1 MKKIFLGMVFFTTTA
16 LATQAQE
23 VVVIKK
29 SSKDSANKP
38 LVVIDGVITPNKDMN
53 ELSPNDIQSM
63 NVLKGASAKVKYG
76 EKGENGVIEIN
87 TKSSSKPTNKMG
99 KTIVGFEIDTTNLSI
114 TVDGDQVML
123 NGEKVDPNDPRL
135 KKIKRIKVM
144 GGPNSSPLM
153 GVMLDPSGPEA
164 PTAPMNKAFL
174 GVSTET
180 SSEGALVVEV
190 SPESPAA
197 KAGLAE
203 DDIITQVNKDPIKK
217 QSDLYAAIGKYKE
230 GDKVTIEYL
239 RDGKKN
245 KKEIVLAKNKMPT
258 MFRFE
263 GAPLDGLN
271 KDLEGLNKEMELY
284 SFEAENFN
292 KNAEKLNKNFRKG
305 YALPNLP
312 NLDGIY
318 VNTKKPKLGISI
330 EDLEEG
336 NGVKITAVNEASPA
350 SKAGLKIGDIITSID
365 KHEVKEVNDI
375 KWQYFDAGQTLKLSI
390 MRNKE
395 VKIIEVKIPKKIN
408 SADL

>member
-1 MKKIFLGMVFFTTTA
+1 M
-16 LATQAQE
+16 
-23 VVVIKK
+23 
-29 SSKDSANKP
+29 
-38 LVVIDGVITPNKDMN
+38 
-53 ELSPNDIQSM
+53 
-63 NVLKGASAKVKYG
+63 
-76 EKGENGVIEIN
+76 
-87 TKSSSKPTNKMG
+87 
-99 KTIVGFEIDTTNLSI
+99 
-114 TVDGDQVML
+114 
-123 NGEKVDPNDPRL
+123 
-135 KKIKRIKVM
+135 
-144 GGPNSSPLM
+144 
-153 GVMLDPSGPEA
+153 
-164 PTAPMNKAFL
+164 
-174 GVSTET
+174 
-180 SSEGALVVEV
+180 EV

-245 KKEIVLAKNKMPT
+245 KKEIVLAKNKMETRTEVYEFVPDN
-258 MFRFE
+258 F
-263 GAPLDGLN
+263 N
-271 KDLEGLNKEMELY
+271 Q
-284 SFEAENFN
+284 NFN
-292 KNAEKLNKNFRKG
+292 KNIRKG

-312 NLDGIY
+312 NLDEIF

-375 KWQYFDAGQTLKLSI
+375 KWQNFDAGQTLKLSI

-395 VKIIEVKIPKKIN
+395 VKTIEVKIPKKIN

>member
-1 MKKIFLGMVFFTTTA
+1 MINKLRILKLFYV
-16 LATQAQE
+16 

-76 EKGENGVIEIN
+76 EKGENGVIEIT

-99 KTIVGFEIDTTNLSI
+99 KTIMGVEIDTTNLNI
-114 TVDGDQVML
+114 TVDGDQVLL
-123 NGEKVDPNDPRL
+123 NGEKVDPKDPRL
-135 KKIKRIKVM
+135 KKIKRINVL
-144 GGPNSSPLM
+144 GGQNSSPLM
-153 GVMLDPSGPEA
+153 GVMLDPLAPET
-164 PTAPMNKAFL
+164 PPAPMNKAFL

-245 KKEIVLAKNKMPT
+245 KKEIVLAKNKM
-258 MFRFE
+258 
-263 GAPLDGLN
+263 
-271 KDLEGLNKEMELY
+271 
-284 SFEAENFN
+284 EARTEVYEFVPDNFNQNFN
-292 KNAEKLNKNFRKG
+292 KNIRKG

-312 NLDGIY
+312 NLDEIF

-375 KWQYFDAGQTLKLSI
+375 KWQNFDAGQTLKLSI

-395 VKIIEVKIPKKIN
+395 VKTIEVKIPKKIN

>member
-1 MKKIFLGMVFFTTTA
+1 
-16 LATQAQE
+16 
-23 VVVIKK
+23 
-29 SSKDSANKP
+29 
-38 LVVIDGVITPNKDMN
+38 
-53 ELSPNDIQSM
+53 
-63 NVLKGASAKVKYG
+63 
-76 EKGENGVIEIN
+76 
-87 TKSSSKPTNKMG
+87 
-99 KTIVGFEIDTTNLSI
+99 
-114 TVDGDQVML
+114 L
-123 NGEKVDPNDPRL
+123 NGEKVDPKDPRL
-135 KKIKRIKVM
+135 KKIKRINVL
-144 GGPNSSPLM
+144 GGQNSSPLM
-153 GVMLDPSGPEA
+153 GVMLDPLAPEA
-164 PTAPMNKAFL
+164 PPASMNKAFL

-245 KKEIVLAKNKMPT
+245 KKEIVLAKNKM
-258 MFRFE
+258 
-263 GAPLDGLN
+263 
-271 KDLEGLNKEMELY
+271 
-284 SFEAENFN
+284 EARTEIYEFVPDNFNQNFN
-292 KNAEKLNKNFRKG
+292 KDFNKNFRKG
-305 YALPNLP
+305 FALPNLP
-312 NLDGIY
+312 NLEEIY

-390 MRNKE
+390 IRNKE
-395 VKIIEVKIPKKIN
+395 VKTIEVKIPKKIN

>member
-63 NVLKGASAKVKYG
+63 NVLKGASAKVIYG
-76 EKGENGVIEIN
+76 EKGENGVIEIT

-123 NGEKVDPNDPRL
+123 NGEKVDPRDPRL
-135 KKIKRIKVM
+135 KKIKRINVL
-144 GGPNSSPLM
+144 GGPNSKTIKGLL
-153 GVMLDPSGPEA
+153 LDPLAPEA
-164 PTAPMNKAFL
+164 PPAPMNKAFL

-245 KKEIVLAKNKMPT
+245 KKEIVLAKNKM
-258 MFRFE
+258 
-263 GAPLDGLN
+263 
-271 KDLEGLNKEMELY
+271 
-284 SFEAENFN
+284 EAITEAYEFVPDNFNQNFN
-292 KNAEKLNKNFRKG
+292 KDFNKNFRKG
-305 YALPNLP
+305 FALPNLP
-312 NLDGIY
+312 NLEEIY

-395 VKIIEVKIPKKIN
+395 VKTIEVKIPKKIN

>member
-63 NVLKGASAKVKYG
+63 NVLKGASAKVIYG
-76 EKGENGVIEIN
+76 EKGENGVIEIT
-87 TKSSSKPTNKMG
+87 TKSSSKPTNKIG
-99 KTIVGFEIDTTNLSI
+99 KTVMGFEIDTTNLSI

-123 NGEKVDPNDPRL
+123 NGEKVDPRDPRL
-135 KKIKRIKVM
+135 KKIKRINVL
-144 GGPNSSPLM
+144 GGQNSSPLM
-153 GVMLDPSGPEA
+153 GVMLDPLAPEA
-164 PTAPMNKAFL
+164 PPAPMNKAFL

-245 KKEIVLAKNKMPT
+245 KKEIVLAKNKM
-258 MFRFE
+258 
-263 GAPLDGLN
+263 
-271 KDLEGLNKEMELY
+271 
-284 SFEAENFN
+284 EARTEVYEFVPDNFNQNFN
-292 KNAEKLNKNFRKG
+292 KDFNKNFRKG
-305 YALPNLP
+305 FALPNLP
-312 NLDGIY
+312 NLEEIY

-395 VKIIEVKIPKKIN
+395 VKTIEVKIPKKIN

>member
-29 SSKDSANKP
+29 SSKDTANKP

-63 NVLKGASAKVKYG
+63 NVLKGASAKVIYG
-76 EKGENGVIEIN
+76 EKGENGVIEIT

-123 NGEKVDPNDPRL
+123 NGEKVDPRDPRL
-135 KKIKRIKVM
+135 KKIKRINVL
-144 GGPNSSPLM
+144 GGPNSKTIKGLL
-153 GVMLDPSGPEA
+153 LDPLAPEA
-164 PTAPMNKAFL
+164 PPAPMNKAFL

-245 KKEIVLAKNKMPT
+245 KKEIVLAKNKM
-258 MFRFE
+258 
-263 GAPLDGLN
+263 
-271 KDLEGLNKEMELY
+271 
-284 SFEAENFN
+284 EAITEAYEFVPDNFNQNFN
-292 KNAEKLNKNFRKG
+292 KDFNKNFRKG
-305 YALPNLP
+305 FALPNLP
-312 NLDGIY
+312 NLEEIY

-395 VKIIEVKIPKKIN
+395 VKTIEVKIPKKIN

>member
-23 VVVIKK
+23 VKVIQK

-76 EKGENGVIEIN
+76 DKGEQGVIEIT
-87 TKSSSKPTNKMG
+87 TKSSTQPTNKMG
-99 KTIVGFEIDTTNLSI
+99 KTVVGVEIDTTNLTI
-114 TVDGDQVML
+114 TVDGDKIML
-123 NGEKVDPNDPRL
+123 NGEKIDASDPRL
-135 KKIKRIKVM
+135 KKMKRINVL
-144 GGPNSSPLM
+144 GGPNSKTIKGVLLNPLA
-153 GVMLDPSGPEA
+153 PEA
-164 PTAPMNKAFL
+164 PSAPINKAFL

-197 KAGLAE
+197 KAGLVE
-203 DDIITQVNKDPIKK
+203 GDIITQVNKDLIKN
-217 QSDLYAAIGKYKE
+217 QSDLYTAIGKYKE
-230 GDKVTIEYL
+230 GEKVTIEYL

-245 KKEIVLAKNKMPT
+245 KKEIVLAKNKMEA
-258 MFRFE
+258 RAEVFE
-263 GAPLDGLN
+263 FVPD
-271 KDLEGLNKEMELY
+271 
-284 SFEAENFN
+284 NFN
-292 KNAEKLNKNFRKG
+292 QDFNKNFRKG

-312 NLDGIY
+312 NLEEIY

-375 KWQYFDAGQTLKLSI
+375 KWQYFDAGQTLKFSI

-395 VKIIEVKIPKKIN
+395 VKMIEVKIPKKIN

>member
-63 NVLKGASAKVKYG
+63 NVLKGASAKVIYG
-76 EKGENGVIEIN
+76 EKGENGVIEIT

-114 TVDGDQVML
+114 TVDGDQIML
-123 NGEKVDPNDPRL
+123 NGEKVDPRDPRL
-135 KKIKRIKVM
+135 KKIKRINVL
-144 GGPNSSPLM
+144 GGQNSSPLM
-153 GVMLDPSGPEA
+153 GVMLDPLAPEA
-164 PTAPMNKAFL
+164 PPAPMNKAFL

-245 KKEIVLAKNKMPT
+245 KKEIVLAKNKMET
-258 MFRFE
+258 RT
-263 GAPLDGLN
+263 
-271 KDLEGLNKEMELY
+271 ELY
-284 SFEAENFN
+284 EFVPDNFNQNFN
-292 KNAEKLNKNFRKG
+292 KNIRKG
-305 YALPNLP
+305 FALPNLP
-312 NLDGIY
+312 NLDEIY

-395 VKIIEVKIPKKIN
+395 VKTIEVKIPKKIN

>member
-63 NVLKGASAKVKYG
+63 NVLKGASAKVIYG
-76 EKGENGVIEIN
+76 EKGENGVIEIT

-123 NGEKVDPNDPRL
+123 NGEKVDPRDPRL
-135 KKIKRIKVM
+135 KKIKRINVL
-144 GGPNSSPLM
+144 GGQNSSPLM
-153 GVMLDPSGPEA
+153 GVMLDPLAPEA
-164 PTAPMNKAFL
+164 PPAPMNKAFL

-245 KKEIVLAKNKMPT
+245 KKEIVLAKNKMETRTEVYEFVPDN
-258 MFRFE
+258 F
-263 GAPLDGLN
+263 N
-271 KDLEGLNKEMELY
+271 Q
-284 SFEAENFN
+284 NFN
-292 KNAEKLNKNFRKG
+292 KDFNKNFRKG
-305 YALPNLP
+305 FALPNLP
-312 NLDGIY
+312 NLEEIY

-375 KWQYFDAGQTLKLSI
+375 KWQNFDTGQTLKLSI

-395 VKIIEVKIPKKIN
+395 VKTIEVKIPKKIN

>member
-63 NVLKGASAKVKYG
+63 NVLKGASAKVIYG
-76 EKGENGVIEIN
+76 EKGENGVIEIT

-123 NGEKVDPNDPRL
+123 NGEKVDPRDPRL
-135 KKIKRIKVM
+135 KKIKRINVL
-144 GGPNSSPLM
+144 GGQNSSPLM
-153 GVMLDPSGPEA
+153 GVMLDPLAPEA
-164 PTAPMNKAFL
+164 PPAPMNKAFL

-245 KKEIVLAKNKMPT
+245 KKEIVLAKNKMEART
-258 MFRFE
+258 
-263 GAPLDGLN
+263 
-271 KDLEGLNKEMELY
+271 ELY
-284 SFEAENFN
+284 EFVPDNFNQNFN
-292 KNAEKLNKNFRKG
+292 KNIRKG
-305 YALPNLP
+305 FALPNLP
-312 NLDGIY
+312 NLDEIY

-375 KWQYFDAGQTLKLSI
+375 KWQNFDAGQTLKLSI

-395 VKIIEVKIPKKIN
+395 VKTIEVKIPKKIN

>member
-63 NVLKGASAKVKYG
+63 NVLKGASAKVIYG
-76 EKGENGVIEIN
+76 EKGENGVIEIT

-123 NGEKVDPNDPRL
+123 NGEKVDPRDPRL
-135 KKIKRIKVM
+135 KKIKRINVL
-144 GGPNSSPLM
+144 GGPNSKTIKGLL
-153 GVMLDPSGPEA
+153 LDPLAPEA
-164 PTAPMNKAFL
+164 PPAPMNKAFL

-245 KKEIVLAKNKMPT
+245 KKEIVLAKNKMEART
-258 MFRFE
+258 
-263 GAPLDGLN
+263 
-271 KDLEGLNKEMELY
+271 ELY
-284 SFEAENFN
+284 EFVPDNFNQNFN
-292 KNAEKLNKNFRKG
+292 KDFNKNFRKG
-305 YALPNLP
+305 FALPNLP
-312 NLDGIY
+312 NLEEIY

-395 VKIIEVKIPKKIN
+395 VKTIEVKIPKKIN

>member
-63 NVLKGASAKVKYG
+63 NVLKGASAKVIYG
-76 EKGENGVIEIN
+76 EKGENGVIEIT

-123 NGEKVDPNDPRL
+123 NGEKVDPKDPRL
-135 KKIKRIKVM
+135 KKIKRINVL
-144 GGPNSSPLM
+144 GGQNSSPLM
-153 GVMLDPSGPEA
+153 GVMLDPLAPEA
-164 PTAPMNKAFL
+164 PPAPMNKAFL

-245 KKEIVLAKNKMPT
+245 KKEIVLAKNKM
-258 MFRFE
+258 
-263 GAPLDGLN
+263 
-271 KDLEGLNKEMELY
+271 
-284 SFEAENFN
+284 EAITEAYEFVPDNFNQNFN
-292 KNAEKLNKNFRKG
+292 KDFNKNFRKG
-305 YALPNLP
+305 FALPNLP
-312 NLDGIY
+312 NLEEIY

-395 VKIIEVKIPKKIN
+395 VKTIEVKIPKKIN

>member
-63 NVLKGASAKVKYG
+63 NVLKGASAKVIYG
-76 EKGENGVIEIN
+76 EKGENGVIEIT

-123 NGEKVDPNDPRL
+123 NGEKVDPRDPRL
-135 KKIKRIKVM
+135 KKIKRINVL
-144 GGPNSSPLM
+144 GGQNSSPLM
-153 GVMLDPSGPEA
+153 GVMLDPLAPEA
-164 PTAPMNKAFL
+164 PPAPMNKAFL

-217 QSDLYAAIGKYKE
+217 QSDLYAAIGKYKQ

-245 KKEIVLAKNKMPT
+245 KKEIVLAKNKM
-258 MFRFE
+258 
-263 GAPLDGLN
+263 
-271 KDLEGLNKEMELY
+271 
-284 SFEAENFN
+284 EARTEVYEFVPDNFNQNFN
-292 KNAEKLNKNFRKG
+292 KNIRKG

-312 NLDGIY
+312 NLDEIF

-375 KWQYFDAGQTLKLSI
+375 KWQNFDAGQTLKLSI

-395 VKIIEVKIPKKIN
+395 VKTIEVKIPKKIN

>member
-63 NVLKGASAKVKYG
+63 NVLKGASAKVIYG
-76 EKGENGVIEIN
+76 EKGENGVIEIT

-99 KTIVGFEIDTTNLSI
+99 KTVVGFEIDTTNLSI

-123 NGEKVDPNDPRL
+123 NGEKVDPRDPRL
-135 KKIKRIKVM
+135 KKIKRIKVL
-144 GGPNSSPLM
+144 GGQNSSPLM
-153 GVMLDPSGPEA
+153 GVMLDPLAPEA
-164 PTAPMNKAFL
+164 PPAPMNKAFL

-245 KKEIVLAKNKMPT
+245 KKEIVLAKNKMEART
-258 MFRFE
+258 
-263 GAPLDGLN
+263 
-271 KDLEGLNKEMELY
+271 ELY
-284 SFEAENFN
+284 EFVPDNFNQNFN
-292 KNAEKLNKNFRKG
+292 KNIRKG
-305 YALPNLP
+305 FALPNLP
-312 NLDGIY
+312 NLDEIY

-375 KWQYFDAGQTLKLSI
+375 KWQNFDAGQTLKLSI

-395 VKIIEVKIPKKIN
+395 VKTIEVKIPKKIN

>member
-23 VVVIKK
+23 VKVIQK

-76 EKGENGVIEIN
+76 DKGEQGVIEIT
-87 TKSSSKPTNKMG
+87 TKSSTQPTNKMG
-99 KTIVGFEIDTTNLSI
+99 KTVVGVEIDTTNLTI
-114 TVDGDQVML
+114 TVDGDKIML
-123 NGEKVDPNDPRL
+123 NGEKIDASDPRL
-135 KKIKRIKVM
+135 KKMKRINVL
-144 GGPNSSPLM
+144 GGPNSKTIKGVLLNPLA
-153 GVMLDPSGPEA
+153 PEA
-164 PTAPMNKAFL
+164 PSAPINKAFL

-197 KAGLAE
+197 KAGLVE
-203 DDIITQVNKDPIKK
+203 DDIITQVNKDLIKN
-217 QSDLYAAIGKYKE
+217 QSDLYTAIGKYKE
-230 GDKVTIEYL
+230 GEKVTIEYL

-245 KKEIVLAKNKMPT
+245 KKEIVLAKNKMEA
-258 MFRFE
+258 RAEVFE
-263 GAPLDGLN
+263 FVPD
-271 KDLEGLNKEMELY
+271 
-284 SFEAENFN
+284 NFN
-292 KNAEKLNKNFRKG
+292 QDFNKNFRKG
-305 YALPNLP
+305 FALPNLP
-312 NLDGIY
+312 NLEEIY

-375 KWQYFDAGQTLKLSI
+375 KWQYFDAGQTLKFSI

-395 VKIIEVKIPKKIN
+395 VKMIEVKIPKKIN

>member
-53 ELSPNDIQSM
+53 EMSPNDIQSM
-63 NVLKGASAKVKYG
+63 NVLKGASAKVIYG
-76 EKGENGVIEIN
+76 EKGENGVIEIT

-99 KTIVGFEIDTTNLSI
+99 KTVVGFEIDTTNLSI

-123 NGEKVDPNDPRL
+123 NGEKVDPRDPRL
-135 KKIKRIKVM
+135 KKIKRIKVL
-144 GGPNSSPLM
+144 GGQNSSPLM
-153 GVMLDPSGPEA
+153 GVMLDPLAPEA
-164 PTAPMNKAFL
+164 PPAPMNKAFL

-245 KKEIVLAKNKMPT
+245 KKEIVLAKNKM
-258 MFRFE
+258 
-263 GAPLDGLN
+263 
-271 KDLEGLNKEMELY
+271 
-284 SFEAENFN
+284 EARTEVYEFVPDNFNQNFN
-292 KNAEKLNKNFRKG
+292 KNIRKG
-305 YALPNLP
+305 FALPNLP
-312 NLDGIY
+312 NLDEIY

-375 KWQYFDAGQTLKLSI
+375 KWQNFDTGQTLKLSI

-395 VKIIEVKIPKKIN
+395 VKTIEVKIPKKIN

>member
-1 MKKIFLGMVFFTTTA
+1 MKKIFLGMVFFTITA
-16 LATQAQE
+16 LAIQAQE

-63 NVLKGASAKVKYG
+63 NVLKGASAKVIYG
-76 EKGENGVIEIN
+76 EKGENGVIEIT

-123 NGEKVDPNDPRL
+123 NGEKVDPKDPRL
-135 KKIKRIKVM
+135 KKIKRINVL

-153 GVMLDPSGPEA
+153 GVMLDPLAPEA
-164 PTAPMNKAFL
+164 PPAPMNKAFL

-245 KKEIVLAKNKMPT
+245 KKEIVLAKNKM
-258 MFRFE
+258 
-263 GAPLDGLN
+263 
-271 KDLEGLNKEMELY
+271 
-284 SFEAENFN
+284 EAITEAYEFVPDNFNQNFN
-292 KNAEKLNKNFRKG
+292 KDFNKNFRKG
-305 YALPNLP
+305 FALPNLP
-312 NLDGIY
+312 NLEEIF

-375 KWQYFDAGQTLKLSI
+375 KWQNFDAGQTLKLSI

-395 VKIIEVKIPKKIN
+395 VKTIEVKIPKKIN

>member
-63 NVLKGASAKVKYG
+63 NVLKGASAKVIYG
-76 EKGENGVIEIN
+76 EKGENGVIEIT

-123 NGEKVDPNDPRL
+123 NGEKVDPKDPRL
-135 KKIKRIKVM
+135 KKIKRINVL
-144 GGPNSSPLM
+144 GGPNSKTIKGLL
-153 GVMLDPSGPEA
+153 LDPLAPEA
-164 PTAPMNKAFL
+164 PPAPMNKAFL

-245 KKEIVLAKNKMPT
+245 KKEIVLAKNKM
-258 MFRFE
+258 
-263 GAPLDGLN
+263 
-271 KDLEGLNKEMELY
+271 
-284 SFEAENFN
+284 EARTEVYEFVPDNFNQNFN
-292 KNAEKLNKNFRKG
+292 KNIRKG

-312 NLDGIY
+312 NLDEIF

-375 KWQYFDAGQTLKLSI
+375 KWQNFDAGQTLKLSI

-395 VKIIEVKIPKKIN
+395 VKTIEVKIPKKIN

>member
-63 NVLKGASAKVKYG
+63 NVLKGASAKVIYG
-76 EKGENGVIEIN
+76 EKGENGVIEIT

-99 KTIVGFEIDTTNLSI
+99 KTVVGFEIDTTNLSI

-123 NGEKVDPNDPRL
+123 NGEKVDPRDPRL
-135 KKIKRIKVM
+135 KKIKRINVL
-144 GGPNSSPLM
+144 GGQNSSPLM
-153 GVMLDPSGPEA
+153 GVMLDPLAPEA
-164 PTAPMNKAFL
+164 PPAPMNKAFL

-245 KKEIVLAKNKMPT
+245 KKEIVLAKNKM
-258 MFRFE
+258 
-263 GAPLDGLN
+263 
-271 KDLEGLNKEMELY
+271 
-284 SFEAENFN
+284 EARTEVYEFVPDNFNQNFN
-292 KNAEKLNKNFRKG
+292 KDFNKNFRKG
-305 YALPNLP
+305 FALPNLP
-312 NLDGIY
+312 NLEEIY

-395 VKIIEVKIPKKIN
+395 VKTIEVKIPKKIN

>member
-63 NVLKGASAKVKYG
+63 NVLKGASAKVIYG
-76 EKGENGVIEIN
+76 EKGENGVIEIT

-99 KTIVGFEIDTTNLSI
+99 KTVVGFEIDTTNLSI

-123 NGEKVDPNDPRL
+123 NGEKVDPRDPRL
-135 KKIKRIKVM
+135 KKIKRINVL
-144 GGPNSSPLM
+144 GGQNSSPLM
-153 GVMLDPSGPEA
+153 GVMLDPLAPEA
-164 PTAPMNKAFL
+164 PPAPMNKAFL

-245 KKEIVLAKNKMPT
+245 KKEIVLAKNKM
-258 MFRFE
+258 
-263 GAPLDGLN
+263 
-271 KDLEGLNKEMELY
+271 
-284 SFEAENFN
+284 EAITEAYEFVPDNFNQNFN
-292 KNAEKLNKNFRKG
+292 KDFNKNFRKG
-305 YALPNLP
+305 FALPNLP
-312 NLDGIY
+312 NLEEIY

-395 VKIIEVKIPKKIN
+395 VKTIEVKIPKKIN

>member
-1 MKKIFLGMVFFTTTA
+1 MKKIFLGMAFFTTIAFT
-16 LATQAQE
+16 TQAQE
-23 VVVIKK
+23 VKVIQK

-63 NVLKGASAKVKYG
+63 NVLKGASAKIKYG
-76 EKGENGVIEIN
+76 DKGEQGVIEIT
-87 TKSSSKPTNKMG
+87 TKSSTQPTNKMG
-99 KTIVGFEIDTTNLSI
+99 KTVVGVEIDTTNLTI
-114 TVDGDQVML
+114 TVDGDKIML
-123 NGEKVDPNDPRL
+123 NGEKIDASDPRL
-135 KKIKRIKVM
+135 KKMKRINVL
-144 GGPNSSPLM
+144 GGPNSKTIK
-153 GVMLDPSGPEA
+153 GVILDPLAPEA
-164 PTAPMNKAFL
+164 PLAPINKAFL

-203 DDIITQVNKDPIKK
+203 DDIITQVNKDLIKN
-217 QSDLYAAIGKYKE
+217 QSDLYTAIGKYKE
-230 GDKVTIEYL
+230 GDKVIIEYV

-245 KKEIVLAKNKMPT
+245 KKEIVLAKNKMEA
-258 MFRFE
+258 RAEVFE
-263 GAPLDGLN
+263 FVPD
-271 KDLEGLNKEMELY
+271 
-284 SFEAENFN
+284 NFN
-292 KNAEKLNKNFRKG
+292 QNLNKNFRKG
-305 YALPNLP
+305 FTLPNLP
-312 NLDGIY
+312 NLEEIY

-375 KWQYFDAGQTLKLSI
+375 KWQYFDAGQTLKLGI

-395 VKIIEVKIPKKIN
+395 VKTIEVKIPKKIN

>member
-63 NVLKGASAKVKYG
+63 NVLKGASAKVIYG
-76 EKGENGVIEIN
+76 EKGENGVIEIT
-87 TKSSSKPTNKMG
+87 TKSSTQPTNKMG
-99 KTIVGFEIDTTNLSI
+99 KTIMGVEIDTTNLNI
-114 TVDGDQVML
+114 TVDGDQVLL
-123 NGEKVDPNDPRL
+123 NGEKVDPKDPRL
-135 KKIKRIKVM
+135 KKIKRINVL
-144 GGPNSSPLM
+144 GGQNSSPLM
-153 GVMLDPSGPEA
+153 GVMLDPLAPET
-164 PTAPMNKAFL
+164 PPAPMNKAFL

-245 KKEIVLAKNKMPT
+245 KKEIVLAKNKM
-258 MFRFE
+258 
-263 GAPLDGLN
+263 
-271 KDLEGLNKEMELY
+271 
-284 SFEAENFN
+284 EARTEIYEFVPDNFNQNFN
-292 KNAEKLNKNFRKG
+292 KDFNKNFRKG
-305 YALPNLP
+305 FALPNLP
-312 NLDGIY
+312 NLEEIY

-395 VKIIEVKIPKKIN
+395 VKTIEVKIPKKIN

>member
-63 NVLKGASAKVKYG
+63 NVLKGASAKVIYG
-76 EKGENGVIEIN
+76 EKGENGVIEIT

-123 NGEKVDPNDPRL
+123 NGEKVDPKDPRL
-135 KKIKRIKVM
+135 KKIKRINVL
-144 GGPNSSPLM
+144 GGQNSSPLM
-153 GVMLDPSGPEA
+153 GVMLDPLAPEA
-164 PTAPMNKAFL
+164 PPAPMNKAFL

-245 KKEIVLAKNKMPT
+245 KKEIVLAKNKMEART
-258 MFRFE
+258 
-263 GAPLDGLN
+263 
-271 KDLEGLNKEMELY
+271 ELY
-284 SFEAENFN
+284 EFVPDNFNQNFN
-292 KNAEKLNKNFRKG
+292 KNIRKG
-305 YALPNLP
+305 FALPNLP
-312 NLDGIY
+312 NLDEIY

-375 KWQYFDAGQTLKLSI
+375 KWQNFDTGQTLKLSI

-395 VKIIEVKIPKKIN
+395 VKTIEVKIPKKIN

>member
-63 NVLKGASAKVKYG
+63 NVLKGASAKVIYG
-76 EKGENGVIEIN
+76 EKGENGVIEIT

-99 KTIVGFEIDTTNLSI
+99 KTVVGFEIDTTNLSI

-123 NGEKVDPNDPRL
+123 NGEKVDPRDPRL
-135 KKIKRIKVM
+135 KKIKRIKVL
-144 GGPNSSPLM
+144 GGQNSSPLM
-153 GVMLDPSGPEA
+153 GVMLDPLAPEA
-164 PTAPMNKAFL
+164 PPAPMNKAFL

-245 KKEIVLAKNKMPT
+245 KKEIVLAKNKM
-258 MFRFE
+258 
-263 GAPLDGLN
+263 
-271 KDLEGLNKEMELY
+271 
-284 SFEAENFN
+284 EAITEAYEFVPDNFNQNFN
-292 KNAEKLNKNFRKG
+292 KDFNKNFRKG
-305 YALPNLP
+305 FALPNLP
-312 NLDGIY
+312 NLDEIY

-395 VKIIEVKIPKKIN
+395 VKTIEVKIPKKIN